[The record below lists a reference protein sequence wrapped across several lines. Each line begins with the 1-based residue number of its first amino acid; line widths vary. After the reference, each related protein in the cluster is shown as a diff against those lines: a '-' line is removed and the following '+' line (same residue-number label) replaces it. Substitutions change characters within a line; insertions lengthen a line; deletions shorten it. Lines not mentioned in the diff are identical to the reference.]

1 MDDTSG
7 VGQICIWIPYRFV
20 IYIIS
25 SFELDLMHESNRING
40 TVRSNDTLDPVSICD
55 LYYIIFRVGSDA

>member
-40 TVRSNDTLDPVSICD
+40 TVRSNDTCGVVR
-55 LYYIIFRVGSDA
+55 IFE